1 MPGRAAS
8 RPCARARRRHERG
21 EPNGDHGVPAWTPRG
36 QRKLFGF
43 LTRKETPFLVHGKR
57 SLCAAAGDRRSSR
70 GATGRTSSIS
80 SRKAKL
86 LCIRAEGL
94 HLLRHAEL
102 NCCIV
107 QDGALHTGRCWTAA
121 DVEDDGARTANSG
134 TFDRKATAVM
144 LTRAHFDRV
153 GFAARMQRDYGS
165 PVLVHSADAYRP
177 PLQDLHEKSRWSYPS
192 RYLRV
197 VPILV
202 CMALAGALN
211 TQGITEFLVGDRAR
225 AGTTGCPEAIHAPGH
240 TEGHCA
246 L

>member
-1 MPGRAAS
+1 M
-8 RPCARARRRHERG
+8 
-21 EPNGDHGVPAWTPRG
+21 PAWPPRG

-43 LTRKETPFLVHGKR
+43 LTRKETPFLAHGKR

-107 QDGALHTGRCWTAA
+107 QDGALHAGRCWTAA

-144 LTRAHFDRV
+144 LTRAHFERV
-153 GFAARMQRDYGS
+153 GFAARIQRDYGS

-192 RYLRV
+192 RYPRA

-202 CMALAGALN
+202 RMALAGALN
-211 TQGITEFLVGDRAR
+211 TKGITEFLVGGRAR
-225 AGTTGCPEAIHAPGH
+225 AGTTGSSRGH
-240 TEGHCA
+240 PCSRTYRGA
-246 L
+246 LRVVVSSVRHRDLGGRAGDI